1 MKNAGQLT
9 RVSFLTNLA
18 VLLPRIPTLFI
29 LLYKPSKTSA
39 TNSFRMD
46 IFTKE
51 KRSKIMRAIKSKD
64 TKEERLL
71 AKALWRRGYR
81 LLDKDFWGRGHP
93 YTNHDRTIFG
103 TPDLSFKKYRIAI
116 FVDGEFFHGKDWESI
131 QQLLD
136 TNKEFWLAKIERNR
150 NRDKIVNEYL
160 ASKGWIVLRFW
171 SKDVKRKLYTTVR
184 TIEKEIENVHKKIY
198 YKDSPVK

>member
-1 MKNAGQLT
+1 LKNAGQLT

-18 VLLPRIPTLFI
+18 VLLPRLTA
-29 LLYKPSKTSA
+29 LLSSYTSLQKLA
-39 TNSFRMD
+39 PQIVFRMD

-71 AKALWRRGYR
+71 AKALWRRGHRYR
-81 LLDKDFWGRGHP
+81 K
-93 YTNHDRTIFG
+93 HDRTVFG

-131 QQLLD
+131 QQRLD

-160 ASKGWIVLRFW
+160 ASKGWLVLRFW

-198 YKDSPVK
+198 FQDTPHQ

>member
-18 VLLPRIPTLFI
+18 VLLPRLTA
-29 LLYKPSKTSA
+29 LLSSYTSLQKLA
-39 TNSFRMD
+39 PQIVFRMD

-71 AKALWRRGYR
+71 AKALWRRGHRYR
-81 LLDKDFWGRGHP
+81 K
-93 YTNHDRTIFG
+93 HDRTVFG

-131 QQLLD
+131 QQRLD

-160 ASKGWIVLRFW
+160 ASKGWLVLRFW

-198 YKDSPVK
+198 FQDTPHQ

>member
-1 MKNAGQLT
+1 MKNTGQLT

-71 AKALWRRGYR
+71 AKALWRRGHRYR
-81 LLDKDFWGRGHP
+81 K
-93 YTNHDRTIFG
+93 HDRTIFG

-131 QQLLD
+131 QQRLD